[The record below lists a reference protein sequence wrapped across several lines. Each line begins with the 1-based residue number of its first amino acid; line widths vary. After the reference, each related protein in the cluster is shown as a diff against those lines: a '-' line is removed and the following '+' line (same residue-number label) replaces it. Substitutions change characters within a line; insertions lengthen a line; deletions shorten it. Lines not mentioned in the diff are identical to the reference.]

1 MNCGPWIWAA
11 AFSIL
16 PRFGLPAN
24 TTRVYTKPK
33 KVSIFF
39 NRGGEQYT
47 LLFVFANSCHLAATI
62 THTRGVR
69 LNLYSNKFPLL

>member
-47 LLFVFANSCHLAATI
+47 LVCLCQLLSFSGDHN
-62 THTRGVR
+62 THEGGSVE
-69 LNLYSNKFPLL
+69 LVQ